1 MIPAQL
7 VEQYMQ
13 QARMLAAQCWC
24 DEETS
29 GKEMDATLAEAVA
42 RRIALWMDKAA
53 QMARNADYYR
63 DLLDECAKLLGVAAY
78 TSNDGTAQD
87 EPLRLKVPEL
97 VAALQKQLAAAKEDA
112 ECAWRNV
119 RILEAARV
127 EEMRKRDARTELLR
141 RTLPMLSG
149 AGAGILAAEICECIA
164 MHPSMA
170 SVRTT
175 NSVGRTLE
183 SGSGHL

>member
-1 MIPAQL
+1 MSDMYEETVASLRDTLTRNGFVRCDIPACNCGSWHHRYGL
-7 VEQYMQ
+7 PERFEQIRYM
-13 QARMLAAQCWC
+13 
-24 DEETS
+24 
-29 GKEMDATLAEAVA
+29 LAEAGYELCNENGHLVSK
-42 RRIALWMDKAA
+42 ALA
-53 QMARNADYYR
+53 Q
-63 DLLDECAKLLGVAAY
+63 LI
-78 TSNDGTAQD
+78 ND
-87 EPLRLKVPEL
+87 
-97 VAALQKQLAAAKEDA
+97 LAAAKEDA
-112 ECAWRNV
+112 DYAWRNV

-164 MHPSMA
+164 MHSSMA